1 MNSQSVF
8 LAMLLVG
15 CSAPT
20 TVVRPS
26 PVTPTTVSVRAE
38 SPPKP
43 CPPTEENH
51 FGYRMNLDYAKF
63 VCLGT
68 ALSTCY
74 KEQPIS
80 QVACGRETADQ
91 IVRSSAHCQLP
102 DHAKSILVVQGSYI
116 EKEEA
121 VAGNRSGDVTD
132 RVISI
137 CGTPLPKE

>member
-1 MNSQSVF
+1 MSTRSVF
-8 LAMLLVG
+8 LAILLVG

-26 PVTPTTVSVRAE
+26 PATPTTVSVGVE

-43 CPPTEENH
+43 CLPTDENH
-51 FGYRMNLDYAKF
+51 FGSMMNLDYAKF

-68 ALSTCY
+68 TRATCY

-80 QVACGRETADQ
+80 QVACGRQTADQ
-91 IVRSSAHCQLP
+91 MVRSSVHCQLP
-102 DHAKSILVVQGSYI
+102 PQAKSFLVVQGSYT
-116 EKEEA
+116 ELTEV
-121 VAGNRSGDVTD
+121 VAGYRSDDEGE